1 MRLKGFIEFAKKVL
15 GAAKKG
21 GLRGPDLKKL
31 EHLLRRTGRRNRVLA
46 QGILTAL
53 NAGGSSKEDIEGFSR
68 LLEDANERIL
78 ADKPPFTPKQE
89 QELNEIFK
97 KAFISRKTAKW
108 FSMQLDELVAE
119 EINEFITGG
128 KEIMA
133 GVPERKTLKLKE
145 EVKETKPSRKKKEV
159 RL

>member
-1 MRLKGFIEFAKKVL
+1 MRLSGFIEFTKKVVR
-15 GAAKKG
+15 AAKKG
-21 GLRGPDLKKL
+21 GLKGLDLRKL
-31 EHLLRRTGRRNRVLA
+31 EHLLNRTGKRNRVLA

-53 NAGGSSKEDIEGFSR
+53 DAGGSSKADIERFSR
-68 LLEDANERIL
+68 LLEAANERIL
-78 ADKPPFTPKQE
+78 ADKPPFTAKQ
-89 QELNEIFK
+89 QGELNEIFK
-97 KAFISRKTAKW
+97 NAFISRKTAKW

-133 GVPERKTLKLKE
+133 GVPEKKTVKFKE
-145 EVKETKPSRKKKEV
+145 EVKEAKPPKKKKEV